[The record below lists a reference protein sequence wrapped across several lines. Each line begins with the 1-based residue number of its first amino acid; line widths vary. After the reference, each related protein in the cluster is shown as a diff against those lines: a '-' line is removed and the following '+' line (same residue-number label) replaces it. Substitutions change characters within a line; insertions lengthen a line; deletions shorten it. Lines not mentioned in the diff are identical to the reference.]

1 MRRWSSFLVIL
12 SAFGL
17 MLMSSCVRNRL
28 PEPSG
33 TELVIPVAGVK
44 GFDAIESTGTYQIE
58 LIRSDVDSVV
68 IMVDSM
74 YQSYVDVHLKGK
86 KLMMGCKVSRMRKN
100 FTVFAKVFYTGLES
114 VELSGASRLHI
125 DSILRCARM
134 EVSLSGA
141 SAMEGRMVV
150 SGNLEMD
157 ISGCSLFEGDC
168 TVGGKSDVTV
178 SGASSLKWKGYIKE
192 AELAASGASMVEG
205 FEMAIDDLDAD
216 VSGAS
221 KMKVMVNSK
230 LSATASG
237 ASHLIYD
244 GEPDV
249 TAKTSGASSV
259 SAR

>member
-1 MRRWSSFLVIL
+1 MRKWSSILVIL
-12 SAFGL
+12 SALGL
-17 MLMSSCVRNRL
+17 MLMSSCVMNKL

-33 TELVIPVAGVK
+33 NELVIPVAGVK
-44 GFDAIESTGTYQIE
+44 GFDAVESTGTYQIE

-74 YQSYVDVHLKGK
+74 YRPYVDVHLKGK
-86 KLMMGCKVSRMRKN
+86 TLVMGIKGPRAKMG
-100 FTVFAKVFYTGLES
+100 FTIFAKVFYTGLES
-114 VELSGASRLHI
+114 VKLSGASHLLV

-134 EVSLSGA
+134 EISLSGA
-141 SAMEGRMVV
+141 SVMEGKMVV
-150 SGNLEMD
+150 SGNLEME
-157 ISGCSLFEGDC
+157 ISGCSLFNGDC
-168 TVGGKSDVTV
+168 TVGGKSDVNV
-178 SGASSLKWKGYIKE
+178 SGASSLKWKGYIRE
-192 AELAASGASMVEG
+192 AELVASGASMVEG
-205 FEMAIDDLDAD
+205 FEMAIDDLDAE

-249 TAKTSGASSV
+249 KVETSGASSV

>member
-1 MRRWSSFLVIL
+1 MRRWTNFLVIPA
-12 SAFGL
+12 AFGL

-33 TELVIPVAGVK
+33 KELVIPVVGLR
-44 GFDAIESTGTYQIE
+44 GFNAIKSTGTYQIE

-86 KLMMGCKVSRMRKN
+86 KLMMGCKGPLTKN
-100 FTVFAKVFYTGLES
+100 RFTIFAKVFYTGVES
-114 VELSGASRLHI
+114 VELSGASRLYV

-134 EVSLSGA
+134 EVTLSGA
-141 SAMEGRMVV
+141 SVMEGRMVV

-168 TVGGKSDVTV
+168 TVGEKSDVTV

-205 FEMAIDDLDAD
+205 FEMAIDNLDAD